1 MAGYNTQALQTPRNT
16 PAVTIVKNQIPMH
29 KCYIMYERSVHVSE
43 KRLQNVVTAVCL
55 CNARTFNRSVKLC
68 IVTRACVCSCYNCL
82 PYSTPATPIH

>member
-16 PAVTIVKNQIPMH
+16 PAVTIVKNQILMH

-55 CNARTFNRSVKLC
+55 WKLGVY
-68 IVTRACVCSCYNCL
+68 I
-82 PYSTPATPIH
+82 STHIPSIDQSNYALS